1 MIKGLEIV
9 VDCRVYA
16 DNSVKNTLELFAT
29 VPYSSLPV
37 AEQGGAYLGV
47 IRLKDLVLLGSDSL
61 EHPILPYVINCAAL
75 LATDNIFKK
84 KWIGNCDIVPIV
96 DSDNLLKGFLAREA
110 MLNKMGERYS
120 KLANQYL
127 QVLNSSYNGVMAINT
142 EGRIF
147 VFNPVAERILG
158 FKSTNVLGMQI
169 ASFTPNFG
177 LLETMEKQEAQ
188 IGVKFEVNDYTLVA
202 NMTPL
207 IYDDRCIGAMAV
219 FIDVSQTEKV
229 NRELFANKELAFELN
244 AIFESSYDGL
254 YICDKNGKVLRVN
267 SAWEKVCGFP
277 RDMVMGKTAMDLVAN
292 GYYDNSAALLT
303 LQSKSVSTTML
314 KIMSG
319 PKKGQIIMATGTP
332 ILDEEG
338 QLVQVVVNVRDITEL
353 ENLKKKL
360 SETMQLSMKY
370 ANELEEIRLQTYR
383 MDDLIAKSP
392 VMQRIVDLVVKVAQ
406 VDSTILITGESGVG
420 KEVIAKKIHQLSK
433 RKDNSLIKINCGAI
447 PENLLESELFGYEG
461 GAFTGAKKEGK
472 PGMFE
477 LASGGTLFLD
487 EIGDLPFGLQVK
499 LLRALQER
507 EIVRVG
513 GVKSIKVDAR
523 IITATNKDLHRM
535 VSNGTFRED
544 LFYRLNV
551 INIQIPPLRERKED
565 LVQLL
570 STLLQS
576 LNGKYRIS
584 KTLSQQV
591 VTRLINY
598 DWPGNIRE
606 LENTLERMVV
616 LTQEEEI
623 QLQHLPEYLA
633 NINPETNQI
642 TIDGIIPLKRAVQN
656 LEYKLLLE
664 AYRKY
669 GTTRAMAKALEVN
682 QSTIVRKM
690 KQHGFEQNDDVEH
703 QPVAYQHLFRI

>member
-9 VDCRVYA
+9 EDCRVYA

-37 AEQGGAYLGV
+37 AEQEGIYLGV

-75 LATDNIFKK
+75 LTTDNIFSKK
-84 KWIGNCDIVPIV
+84 RIGNCDIVPIV
-96 DSDNLLKGFLAREA
+96 DQANFLKGFLAREA
-110 MLNKMGERYS
+110 MFNLIRERYC
-120 KLANQYL
+120 KLANQ
-127 QVLNSSYNGVMAINT
+127 
-142 EGRIF
+142 E
-147 VFNPVAERILG
+147 VF
-158 FKSTNVLGMQI
+158 F
-169 ASFTPNFG
+169 
-177 LLETMEKQEAQ
+177 
-188 IGVKFEVNDYTLVA
+188 
-202 NMTPL
+202 
-207 IYDDRCIGAMAV
+207 
-219 FIDVSQTEKV
+219 
-229 NRELFANKELAFELN
+229 NKELALELN

-267 SAWEKVCGFP
+267 SAWEKVSGFT
-277 RDMVMGKTAMDLVAN
+277 REMVMGKTAMDLVAD
-292 GYYDNSAALLT
+292 GYYDNSAAVLT

-314 KIMSG
+314 KITSG

-332 ILDEEG
+332 ILDEAG

-383 MDDLIAKSP
+383 MDDLISKSP

-513 GVKSIKVDAR
+513 GVKPIRVDAR
-523 IITATNKDLHRM
+523 IITATNKDLQRM

-565 LVQLL
+565 LVHLL

-576 LNGKYRIS
+576 LNSKY
-584 KTLSQQV
+584 
-591 VTRLINY
+591 
-598 DWPGNIRE
+598 D
-606 LENTLERMVV
+606 
-616 LTQEEEI
+616 
-623 QLQHLPEYLA
+623 
-633 NINPETNQI
+633 
-642 TIDGIIPLKRAVQN
+642 
-656 LEYKLLLE
+656 
-664 AYRKY
+664 
-669 GTTRAMAKALEVN
+669 
-682 QSTIVRKM
+682 
-690 KQHGFEQNDDVEH
+690 
-703 QPVAYQHLFRI
+703 